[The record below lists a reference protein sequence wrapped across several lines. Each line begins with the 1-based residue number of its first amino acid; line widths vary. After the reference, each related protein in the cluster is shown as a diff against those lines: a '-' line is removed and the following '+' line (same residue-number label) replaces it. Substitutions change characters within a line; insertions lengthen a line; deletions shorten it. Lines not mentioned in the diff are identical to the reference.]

1 MILKYRPLSFFL
13 ADPLD
18 NKYVK
23 AEACSNPEFGDC
35 LFAARD
41 IPADTVFTQYSGRTY
56 DKEELVE
63 LEKAQTEKWE
73 LQLKIIFL

>member
-1 MILKYRPLSFFL
+1 MNDFKIQTHSFFL

-41 IPADTVFTQYSGRTY
+41 IPADTVFAQYSGRTY

-63 LEKAQTEKWE
+63 LEKAQTEK
-73 LQLKIIFL
+73 